1 MQSPAKKHFTLV
13 ELMVVILI
21 ILFLAGIAFIAA
33 PIVQKRNGDA
43 TTRSRIRSIETA
55 LELYRGWQDG
65 IGSYPPSGL
74 DSDGAYAPMYLDA
87 YDFNASGDNV
97 KNIKK
102 TMCQFFDA
110 SFLMN
115 ACMTD
120 ALTNHP
126 YVIDGFESP
135 FVYACPGKINTNT
148 FDLISMGADKMA
160 GNGAESKASVFS
172 VQDLDTQTGTDG
184 TIHYSGGLK
193 ATSDR
198 KILQHL
204 GRGDDISNFSF

>member
-65 IGSYPPSGL
+65 IGSYPVSIGTKTTFGDDP
-74 DSDGAYAPMYLDA
+74 GAYAPMYLDA
-87 YDFNASGDNV
+87 YKFDT
-97 KNIKK
+97 IKR

-120 ALTNHP
+120 ALTNRP